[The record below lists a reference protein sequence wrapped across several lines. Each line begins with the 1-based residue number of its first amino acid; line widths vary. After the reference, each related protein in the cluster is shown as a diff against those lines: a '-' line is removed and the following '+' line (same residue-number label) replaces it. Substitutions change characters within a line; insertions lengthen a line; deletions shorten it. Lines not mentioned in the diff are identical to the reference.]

1 MNKKNIIIFSAITII
16 ILSLLG
22 GYFIVKNQEKE
33 YKSKIF
39 TQQKPRIKAFFDYNY
54 NGLNEI
60 TLTSLQENPTGV
72 VHIKGYLN
80 GDEDLWIDA
89 GLFDS
94 AGVEIVNSAKEVD
107 EQFLKNENE
116 ENIKTVSEIQQEE
129 NSKKQ

>member
-1 MNKKNIIIFSAITII
+1 MKKHSI
-16 ILSLLG
+16 ILISILILVLCLFCG
-22 GYFIVKNQEKE
+22 FFFWKKYEIQNTN
-33 YKSKIF
+33 KIL
-39 TQQKPRIKAFFDYNY
+39 TQQKPRIKVFFDYNY
-54 NGLNEI
+54 NGINEI

-72 VHIKGYLN
+72 AHIKGYLN

>member
-1 MNKKNIIIFSAITII
+1 MKKHSNILISILIIVLCLFFGFFFWKKYEIQNT
-16 ILSLLG
+16 
-22 GYFIVKNQEKE
+22 N
-33 YKSKIF
+33 KIF

-54 NGLNEI
+54 NGINEI

-72 VHIKGYLN
+72 VHIKGFLN

-94 AGVEIVNSAKEVD
+94 SGVETVNSAKEVD

-116 ENIKTVSEIQQEE
+116 ENIKTVSEIQQEK
-129 NSKKQ
+129 NNKKQ

>member
-1 MNKKNIIIFSAITII
+1 MKKHSNILISILIIVLCLFFGFFFWKKYEIQNT
-16 ILSLLG
+16 
-22 GYFIVKNQEKE
+22 N
-33 YKSKIF
+33 KIF

-54 NGLNEI
+54 NGINEI

-94 AGVEIVNSAKEVD
+94 SGVETVNSAKEVD

-116 ENIKTVSEIQQEE
+116 ENIKTVSEIQQEK

>member
-1 MNKKNIIIFSAITII
+1 MLCSFCGFFFWKKYEIQNT
-16 ILSLLG
+16 
-22 GYFIVKNQEKE
+22 N
-33 YKSKIF
+33 KIF

-54 NGLNEI
+54 NGINEI
-60 TLTSLQENPTGV
+60 TLTSLQENSTGA

-94 AGVEIVNSAKEVD
+94 ARVEIVNSAKEVD

>member
-33 YKSKIF
+33 YKSTIF
-39 TQQKPRIKAFFDYNY
+39 TQQKPRIEAFFDYNY
-54 NGLNEI
+54 NGVNEI

-72 VHIKGYLN
+72 VHIKGYIN

-89 GLFDS
+89 ALFDS

-107 EQFLKNENE
+107 EKFLKTENE
-116 ENIKTVSEIQQEE
+116 ENIKTVSEIQQEKDK
-129 NSKKQ
+129 NP

>member
-1 MNKKNIIIFSAITII
+1 MKKQLI
-16 ILSLLG
+16 ILISILIILLCSLCGFLFWG
-22 GYFIVKNQEKE
+22 KYENQNTNR
-33 YKSKIF
+33 IF
-39 TQQKPRIKAFFDYNY
+39 TQQKPRIEAFFDYNY
-54 NGLNEI
+54 NGVNEI

-72 VHIKGYLN
+72 VHIKGYIN

-107 EQFLKNENE
+107 EKFLKTENE
-116 ENIKTVSEIQQEE
+116 ENIKTVSEIQQQE

>member
-1 MNKKNIIIFSAITII
+1 MKKHSI
-16 ILSLLG
+16 ILTSILI
-22 GYFIVKNQEKE
+22 IVLFSFCGFFFWKKYEIQNIN
-33 YKSKIF
+33 KIF

-54 NGLNEI
+54 NGINKI

-94 AGVEIVNSAKEVD
+94 AGVEIVNSTKEVD

>member
-1 MNKKNIIIFSAITII
+1 MNKQSI
-16 ILSLLG
+16 ILTSILI
-22 GYFIVKNQEKE
+22 IVLCSFCGFFFWKKYEIQNTN
-33 YKSKIF
+33 KIF

-54 NGLNEI
+54 NGINEI
-60 TLTSLQENPTGV
+60 TLTSLQENSTGA

-94 AGVEIVNSAKEVD
+94 ARVEIVNSAKEVD

-129 NSKKQ
+129 NKTP

>member
-1 MNKKNIIIFSAITII
+1 MKKHSI
-16 ILSLLG
+16 ILISILILVLCLFCG
-22 GYFIVKNQEKE
+22 FFFWKKYEIQNTN
-33 YKSKIF
+33 KIL
-39 TQQKPRIKAFFDYNY
+39 TQQKPRIKVFFDYNY
-54 NGLNEI
+54 NGINEI

>member
-1 MNKKNIIIFSAITII
+1 MNKQSI
-16 ILSLLG
+16 ILTSILI
-22 GYFIVKNQEKE
+22 IVLCSFCGFFFWKKYEIQNTN
-33 YKSKIF
+33 KIF

-54 NGLNEI
+54 NGINEI

-94 AGVEIVNSAKEVD
+94 ARVEIVNSAKEVD

>member
-1 MNKKNIIIFSAITII
+1 M
-16 ILSLLG
+16 
-22 GYFIVKNQEKE
+22 
-33 YKSKIF
+33 F
-39 TQQKPRIKAFFDYNY
+39 TQQKTRIKTFFDYNY
-54 NGLNEI
+54 NGINEI

-80 GDEDLWIDA
+80 GDVDLWIDA

>member
-1 MNKKNIIIFSAITII
+1 M
-16 ILSLLG
+16 
-22 GYFIVKNQEKE
+22 KNQEKE

-54 NGLNEI
+54 KGINEI

>member
-1 MNKKNIIIFSAITII
+1 MKKHSI
-16 ILSLLG
+16 ILISILILVLCLFCG
-22 GYFIVKNQEKE
+22 FFFWKKYEIQNTN
-33 YKSKIF
+33 KIL
-39 TQQKPRIKAFFDYNY
+39 TQQKPRIKTFFDYNY
-54 NGLNEI
+54 NGINEI